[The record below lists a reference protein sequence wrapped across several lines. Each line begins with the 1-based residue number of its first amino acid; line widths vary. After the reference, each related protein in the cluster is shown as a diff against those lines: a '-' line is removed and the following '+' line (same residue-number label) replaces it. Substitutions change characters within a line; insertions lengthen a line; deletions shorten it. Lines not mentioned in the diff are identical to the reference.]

1 MIGTTTTFREILNG
15 IASFIG
21 TKVMPLLVAI
31 AVLIFIWNLIHFIAN
46 AGNERERETF
56 KNYMVN
62 AVIALFIL
70 VSIWGIVGLGTRTL
84 FGTKPFIPQ
93 LPTSDKK

>member
-1 MIGTTTTFREILNG
+1 MITTTTTFREILNG
-15 IASFIG
+15 IASFVSDRI
-21 TKVMPLLVAI
+21 MPLLVAV

-62 AVIALFIL
+62 AVFALFIL
-70 VSIWGIVGLGTRTL
+70 LSIWGIVGVGTRTL

-93 LPTSDKK
+93 LPTSSN